1 MNLFSLQNQV
11 LNLIEPNSSLTEDS
25 SSSSSSFSSIPS
37 SNVFPFTSA
46 LAEVLNEGATINI
59 SNKLN
64 ENINISTTSNRALP
78 ALELILGTFTYFLII
93 GITILGN
100 TLVILAVFNYRP
112 LKKVQNYFIV
122 SLAASDMLVAIIVMP
137 LHVVKF
143 LADGHWL
150 LGVTICQLFTT
161 ADILLCTSSI
171 LNLCAIAIDRYR
183 AIHDPIGYAQKRS
196 LKLVGGTIVLVW
208 VLSVVISVPPLI
220 GWNDWT
226 SQTLVDHCEL
236 TTEKA
241 FVVYSACGSFFFP
254 LAVMVV
260 VYVKIFL
267 NARQRIRKN
276 RGRSALFKM
285 AEEAGNRSQRAPVA
299 AASVIAL
306 ASATGAQIFR
316 KSKRKKE
323 IIIKERISSSSL
335 RGTSSATNS
344 STGGGHDG
352 NIKRGSINNIGNGVG
367 GGGSGIDALLAQNSA
382 TNNLIKNGGT
392 SFFPLPSTLE
402 KRYSLSINLPL
413 PINNLMT
420 ATSLDGIKQSADLLK
435 EENLK
440 EKDPLMIVENGGGNL
455 LPESK
460 ATETVEL
467 KTHLKEREKISV
479 AKEKRAAKTIAVIIF
494 VFTFCWLPFFC
505 TYVIMPFCSGCYLHP
520 KVHQAFVWLGYINSS
535 LNPFLYGILN
545 LEFRR
550 AFRKILCPKRVQNA
564 QRRKMS
570 APLIESKRKKS
581 LIAAQ
586 K

>member
-1 MNLFSLQNQV
+1 MVLMNLFSLQNQV
-11 LNLIEPNSSLTEDS
+11 LNLIEPNSSSIEESLIED
-25 SSSSSSFSSIPS
+25 SSSSFSSISS

-46 LAEVLNEGATINI
+46 LAEVLNNGEII
-59 SNKLN
+59 KLN
-64 ENINISTTSNRALP
+64 ENINNYTNISTINNTSLP
-78 ALELILGTFTYFLII
+78 ALELVLGTFTYLLII
-93 GITILGN
+93 GITILG
-100 TLVILAVFNYRP
+100 P

-122 SLAASDMLVAIIVMP
+122 SLAASDMLVALVVMP

-208 VLSVVISVPPLI
+208 VLSAVISVPPLI

-226 SQTLVDHCEL
+226 SQTLLDHCEL
-236 TTEKA
+236 TSEKA
-241 FVVYSACGSFFFP
+241 FVVFSACGSFFLP
-254 LAVMVV
+254 LAVMVI

-285 AEEAGNRSQRAPVA
+285 AEEAGHRSQKAPVA

-316 KSKRKKE
+316 KSKKRKE
-323 IIIKERISSSSL
+323 NIKERISSSL

-344 STGGGHDG
+344 SGGGHDG
-352 NIKRGSINNIGNGVG
+352 NKRGSTNETNIEEIIGNGG
-367 GGGSGIDALLAQNSA
+367 GIDALLAQNNA
-382 TNNLIKNGGT
+382 TNNLIKNGG

-413 PINNLMT
+413 PINNIVT
-420 ATSLDGIKQSADLLK
+420 ATSLDGIKTSGDLLK
-435 EENLK
+435 ENNQK
-440 EKDPLMIVENGGGNL
+440 EPLIVENGGGNL
-455 LPESK
+455 LTESK
-460 ATETVEL
+460 ATDTVEL

-505 TYVIMPFCSGCYLHP
+505 AYVIMPFCSGCYIHP

-564 QRRKMS
+564 QRRRMS
-570 APLIESKRKKS
+570 APLLESKRRKS
-581 LIAAQ
+581 QIATQ
-586 K
+586 KEK